1 MTGNTTGTP
10 MNTFEDE
17 MEDELE
23 RVRRTCEDLGA
34 DQEMTELVLAS
45 HCHNPAPLGAAVSAG
60 GGVRDY
66 VEGKLAI
73 WEAIFR
79 EQ

>member
-1 MTGNTTGTP
+1 MKTS
-10 MNTFEDE
+10 EDE
-17 MEDELE
+17 LEDELE
-23 RVRRTCEDLGA
+23 RVRSTCEELGA

-45 HCHNPAPLGAAVSAG
+45 HRHNPAPLAAVVSAG

-66 VEGKLAI
+66 VEQKLAI
-73 WEAIFR
+73 WEAIFA